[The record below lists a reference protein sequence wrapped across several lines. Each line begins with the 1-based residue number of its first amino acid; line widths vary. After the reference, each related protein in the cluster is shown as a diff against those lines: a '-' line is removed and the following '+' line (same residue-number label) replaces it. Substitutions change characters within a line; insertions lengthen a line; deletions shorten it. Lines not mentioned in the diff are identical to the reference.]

1 MSDSVTKSE
10 VIDILKDI
18 EEDVDYDNCTALW
31 DERHLD
37 SFDVL
42 QIVSAFDD
50 EFDIKIPAKE
60 IVPEEEIYLRVNK
73 NNPASLCVQLHNGGY
88 IEGEDEDKYYVRIR
102 KDGIAEEGML

>member
-37 SFDVL
+37 SFD
-42 QIVSAFDD
+42 D

-60 IVPEEEIYLRVNK
+60 IVPENFNSAQGLTDMVNRLL
-73 NNPASLCVQLHNGGY
+73 AEQ
-88 IEGEDEDKYYVRIR
+88 DE
-102 KDGIAEEGML
+102 

>member
-10 VIDILKDI
+10 VIDILQDI

-60 IVPEEEIYLRVNK
+60 IVPENFNSAQSLTDMVNRLL
-73 NNPASLCVQLHNGGY
+73 AEQ
-88 IEGEDEDKYYVRIR
+88 DE
-102 KDGIAEEGML
+102 

>member
-1 MSDSVTKSE
+1 MKRGEKNGDIMADTATKEE
-10 VIDILKDI
+10 VIDILREI
-18 EEDVDYDNCTALW
+18 EEDIDYENCTKLW

-60 IVPEEEIYLRVNK
+60 IVPENFNSAQGLTDMVNR
-73 NNPASLCVQLHNGGY
+73 LL
-88 IEGEDEDKYYVRIR
+88 
-102 KDGIAEEGML
+102 AEQDD